1 MMGIPMPKKPQNA
14 HYNQNLPSI
23 MEYFKVPK
31 NVLNIK
37 ELLIKYVS
45 RVLNDGNGLTK
56 NVQDY
61 LFYGKNVEQEI
72 AKKEKPITLKDLEKP
87 AKEET

>member
-1 MMGIPMPKKPQNA
+1 
-14 HYNQNLPSI
+14 